1 MSTDAGATTAQDET
15 AVERPVLRVVH
26 GTPDATELA
35 ALVAVVTAMAGGDD
49 GGAEP
54 PRSSW
59 SAPHRLVRQPLPAG
73 GWRTSFAP
81 R

>member
-1 MSTDAGATTAQDET
+1 MSEQE
-15 AVERPVLRVVH
+15 AVLARPVLRVVH
-26 GTPDATELA
+26 GSPDAGELA
-35 ALVAVVTAMAGGDD
+35 ALVAVVTAMAAGEGP
-49 GGAEP
+49 GAER

-59 SAPHRLVRQPLPAG
+59 SAPHRLVRHPLPVG

>member
-1 MSTDAGATTAQDET
+1 VSADATTTQDVA
-15 AVERPVLRVVH
+15 AVERPVLRVVR
-26 GTPDATELA
+26 GTPDPTELA

-49 GGAEP
+49 DDAAP

>member
-1 MSTDAGATTAQDET
+1 MSVDATTTPDEA
-15 AVERPVLRVVH
+15 AVERPVLRVVR
-26 GTPDATELA
+26 GTPDPTELA
-35 ALVAVVTAMAGGDD
+35 ALVAVVTAMAAGADD
-49 GGAEP
+49 GAAP

-59 SAPHRLVRQPLPAG
+59 SAPHRLVRSPLPAG

>member
-1 MSTDAGATTAQDET
+1 MSTEPATPTTQDE
-15 AVERPVLRVVH
+15 AAERPVLRVVH

-35 ALVAVVTAMAGGDD
+35 ALVAVVTAMASGTE

-59 SAPHRLVRQPLPAG
+59 SAPHRLVRAPLPFG

>member
-1 MSTDAGATTAQDET
+1 VSDQEVSVD
-15 AVERPVLRVVH
+15 RPVLRVVH
-26 GTPDATELA
+26 GAPNPPELA

-49 GGAEP
+49 PGAER

-59 SAPHRLVRQPLPAG
+59 SAPHRMVRRPLAPG

>member
-1 MSTDAGATTAQDET
+1 MSET
-15 AVERPVLRVVH
+15 EAVVERPVLRVLH

-35 ALVAVVTAMAGGDD
+35 ALVAVVTAMSAGDD
-49 GGAEP
+49 SGAVP

-59 SAPHRLVRQPLPAG
+59 AAPHRMVRQPLPPG
-73 GWRTSFAP
+73 GWRASLAP

>member
-1 MSTDAGATTAQDET
+1 VSADATTTQDGA
-15 AVERPVLRVVH
+15 AVERPVLRVVR
-26 GTPDATELA
+26 GTPDPTELA

-49 GGAEP
+49 DGAAP